1 MRFANDIINLN
12 NVYEYTIN
20 ENRQSELPP
29 EIQKG
34 IEELAKLAVDG
45 DEEAIKMLT
54 DPKYAEQVLSKAQ
67 QQKDEDEPVTEAFER
82 FRSNLR
88 SKLTGGDAIKRRY
101 ELFLKDVNGHLW
113 EIDKDSKLLNV
124 EPKEV
129 NKFISDII
137 KVEPDVD
144 RKGKLLQKIGYGI
157 GRAVGTAMFAAPFA
171 IAATHLAP
179 AIGLY
184 GISAKA
190 LGGAL
195 AGGGKTLNI
204 LRNGQ
209 LSKGEKVAEILK
221 AAGAGYFMT
230 MSFQPDASD
239 VVTASKTTATP
250 TADPTATDT
259 PAFRSKE
266 FPELHNTPYD
276 NLSVLDRSKEA
287 VADLLRSKGIT
298 GSSGGLDGIASP
310 RIMNAMDM
318 AGINTSG
325 EYANVLKGMK
335 TLSTETLKAMQ
346 NDTNYAIKI
355 LKSLNR

>member
-1 MRFANDIINLN
+1 MRFVNDIINLN

-20 ENRQSELPP
+20 ENRQAELPP
-29 EIQKG
+29 EIKKG
-34 IEELAKLAVDG
+34 IEELAKLAVEG

-54 DPKYAEQVLSKAQ
+54 DPKYAEQILSKAQ
-67 QQKDEDEPVTEAFER
+67 QQGNNEPVNEAFER
-82 FRSNLR
+82 FRANMG
-88 SKLTGGDAIKRRY
+88 SKFGGGDPIDRRY

-124 EPKEV
+124 EPAEV

-137 KVEPDVD
+137 KVEPKVD
-144 RKGKLLQKIGYGI
+144 KQGKLLQKIGYTV
-157 GRAVGTAMFAAPFA
+157 GRAVGTGMFAAPFA

-184 GISAKA
+184 GISAKL

-204 LRNGQ
+204 LKNNQ
-209 LSKGEKVAEILK
+209 LSKGEKIGEIIK
-221 AAGAGYFMT
+221 AVGAGYFMT
-230 MSFQPDASD
+230 TGYQPDVPYTPSSSNA
-239 VVTASKTTATP
+239 VTP
-250 TADPTATDT
+250 NTDT
-259 PAFRSKE
+259 VAFRGKE

-318 AGINTSG
+318 ANINTSG
-325 EYANVLKGMK
+325 EYQAVLKGMQG
-335 TLSTETLKAMQ
+335 LSDETLRAMQ
-346 NDTNYAIKI
+346 GDTNYAIKV
-355 LKSLNR
+355 LKSLNK